1 MDDNTEKMYLFL
13 KSYCETRKLYNSLIA
28 LPYAKVMH
36 EGELRKTGEAYL
48 IHPLGVASYGISI
61 GLNTD
66 EIIATALL
74 HDVIEDTASNLSDL
88 NVSSNIKKDVQLL
101 TFKKNLLLEKKV
113 ALQFYY
119 NAIKENEVATF
130 VKLLDRYNNLF
141 SIAQVFTLPK
151 IIEYTIETKDFIYPL
166 IEEAEKRY
174 PSRREELNI
183 LRINITSLVN
193 AVEGMLEF
201 IPENERTRTRNKK
214 TSQLAS

>member
-130 VKLLDRYNNLF
+130 VKLL
-141 SIAQVFTLPK
+141 AQVFTLPK